1 MVPATG
7 LEEALT
13 ATGHGAGATVGPLA
27 GAAAVAHT
35 AKKRHGWPG
44 KTEEARRPIRH
55 YRPGERV

>member
-55 YRPGERV
+55 Y